1 MAAVAEDIEQQLAWE
16 ERQRPRAGAAAI
28 AAAVLTVISLI
39 WAQTVLKDLPR
50 AGFLTSLAQAFK
62 PGPVGDQPS
71 MLTPVFQYYV
81 DHNATF
87 IGSTVLQAIGYLALA
102 WLLTFL
108 GLATRAR
115 RPAMPRLVIYIAFI
129 GAVLLAVAGVLGEIG
144 RSTAFSTFLD
154 SSRTIDDASDIG
166 GNVFVAAS
174 QLLQQLVPLV
184 LGAGILLIALNA
196 MRVGLLTRF
205 LGILGIASGALSVF
219 QQFFVFAPFIEAFWL
234 LSIGLMLLGFG
245 RATAPP
251 AWRTGQAEPWPSQRE
266 AAEARRAGAAQAR
279 KPAAEAAPAPAG
291 TRPHPSSK
299 KRKRKRRG

>member
-1 MAAVAEDIEQQLAWE
+1 LAAVAADIEQQLAWE
-16 ERQRPRAGAAAI
+16 ERQRTRAGIAAI
-28 AAAVLTVISLI
+28 VAAIFGVASLI
-39 WAQTVLKDLPR
+39 WAQTALKDLPR
-50 AGFLTSLAQAFK
+50 AGFLTSLAQSLE
-62 PGPVGDQPS
+62 PGPAGEQPS
-71 MLTPVFQYYV
+71 LLTPVFQYYV

-87 IGSTVLQAIGYLALA
+87 IASTVLQAIGYLALA
-102 WLLTFL
+102 WLLVFL

-115 RPAMPRLVIYIAFI
+115 RPAMPRLVIYIACV

-144 RSTAFSTFLD
+144 RLTAFSSFLD
-154 SSRTIDDASDIG
+154 SPHTIDDASDIG

-234 LSIGLMLLGFG
+234 LTIGMMLL
-245 RATAPP
+245 RPAIAPP
-251 AWRTGQAEPWPSQRE
+251 AWRTGKAEPWPSQRE
-266 AAEARRAGAAQAR
+266 AAEARRAAAAPTR
-279 KPAAEAAPAPAG
+279 KPAAETAPAPAG